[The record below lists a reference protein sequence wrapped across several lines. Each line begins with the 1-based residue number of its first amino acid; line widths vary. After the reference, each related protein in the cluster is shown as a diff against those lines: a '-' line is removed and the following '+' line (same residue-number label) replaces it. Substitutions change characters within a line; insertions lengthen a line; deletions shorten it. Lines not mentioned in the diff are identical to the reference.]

1 MIWKSEINPGNIML
15 SMDILIT
22 SHNCVIAQY
31 SPLIINTCSS
41 NYRLSPSG
49 IAGRGLWLRC
59 TAERHC
65 SCEPPR
71 GSRTSP
77 AWSRQPR
84 RSRTS
89 SRRPRCLLPAQR
101 PADRSRTPHGRHRGT
116 GGTPA
121 EGKTCPENAHGKISL
136 KVRAALQQEEASG
149 RNKKREN
156 KKKIPR
162 EEEEDEGAV

>member
-1 MIWKSEINPGNIML
+1 MTVGFQLLTWWFINDLKVRNKSRKYN
-15 SMDILIT
+15 
-22 SHNCVIAQY
+22 AQY
-31 SPLIINTCSS
+31 GHLNHSAQLRNCAIPLIINTCSNS
-41 NYRLSPSG
+41 YRLSPSG

-136 KVRAALQQEEASG
+136 KVRAAQQQEEASG
-149 RNKKREN
+149 RNKKKR
-156 KKKIPR
+156 K
-162 EEEEDEGAV
+162 